1 LHIEIARLEHQKG
14 TKVHKE
20 LTKLVLQNEFQ
31 FLGNLHNVFI
41 VIGVISMLFWCLGMG
56 FVFWHDNSRVAAS
69 YPINNGTPYS
79 MIDSVFMTT
88 SAFTNSGLK
97 SAPLLHASLGGKIL
111 LIFAMISY
119 APYVYE
125 VFMLYLYRRR
135 LAQFILQVDDSTAPV
150 HPFVDAIV
158 PAC

>member
-1 LHIEIARLEHQKG
+1 M
-14 TKVHKE
+14 HKE
-20 LTKLVLQNEFQ
+20 LAKLVLQNEIQ

-41 VIGVISMLFWCLGMG
+41 VIGMISMLFWCLAMG

-69 YPINNGTPYS
+69 YPMNNGTPYS

-88 SAFTNSGLK
+88 SAFTNSGLR
-97 SAPLLHASLGGKIL
+97 SAPLFDASLGGKIL
-111 LIFAMISY
+111 LTFAMISY

-135 LAQFILQVDDSTAPV
+135 LAQFIIQVDDFTAPV
-150 HPFVDAIV
+150 HIFLDAFV
-158 PAC
+158 PAR